1 MLTRRVDIANGNE
14 IIFLVPDRQD
24 RDQFRRKN
32 WAGTFEEYLNIVR
45 DNPLVARTAFQR
57 ICDMILSYGR
67 DVDLSPS
74 NESTF

>member
-1 MLTRRVDIANGNE
+1 MVNGNE

-45 DNPLVARTAFQR
+45 DNPFGCTHSLPT
-57 ICDMILSYGR
+57 
-67 DVDLSPS
+67 DLRHDSLLWKRC
-74 NESTF
+74 

>member
-1 MLTRRVDIANGNE
+1 MANGNE

-57 ICDMILSYGR
+57 ICD
-67 DVDLSPS
+67 
-74 NESTF
+74 